1 MARAPTW
8 EGVRIDVPE
17 FWDVIK
23 RDFRHK
29 EIKLC
34 PTGKNNGIGV
44 LWKD

>member
-1 MARAPTW
+1 MARAKEW